1 MSGSE
6 LPVPPAAVAEHTAGN
21 VPTLGAMDLALI
33 GLVTIWGVNFVVVK
47 AAVAQFLPLG
57 FTALRFVFAATM
69 LTAAAALAGLSFRVS
84 RADLG
89 RLALLGL
96 VGNILYQPMFVI
108 GLAHTTAG
116 NSSIILASAPV
127 IVAVESHC
135 LRVERLS
142 ARAWAGVWLS
152 CLGLGLVIVGGS
164 KTLSLAPETL
174 LGDVLTLGAA
184 VCWGTYTVMA
194 RPVVARLNPLVV
206 TAYAVL
212 IGAAALLLIATPSFA
227 AQDWGVVTLG
237 AWAGLLYSGLLAIGL
252 GYAIWVKGVQRLGG
266 SRTAVY
272 SNLTP
277 IIATL
282 TGVIFL
288 GEHITALQIVG
299 AACVLGG
306 IVLTRVRG

>member
-1 MSGSE
+1 MSESE

-57 FTALRFVFAATM
+57 FTALRFVFAAALLM
-69 LTAAAALAGLSFRVS
+69 AAAALAGLSLRVS

-96 VGNILYQPMFVI
+96 VGNILYQPMFVL
-108 GLAHTTAG
+108 GLARTTAG
-116 NSSIILASAPV
+116 NSSILLASAPV
-127 IVAVESHC
+127 IVAVESHF

-142 ARAWAGVWLS
+142 ARAWAGVLLS
-152 CLGLGLVIVGGS
+152 FVGLGLVIVGGS
-164 KTLSLAPETL
+164 QTLSLAPKTL

-212 IGAAALLLIATPSFA
+212 IGAAALLLIAMPSFA
-227 AQDWGVVTLG
+227 AQNWGAVTFG
-237 AWAGLLYSGLLAIGL
+237 GWVGLLYSGLLAIGL
-252 GYAIWVKGVQRLGG
+252 GYTIWVKGVQRLGG

-272 SNLTP
+272 VNLTP
-277 IIATL
+277 IIATF

-306 IVLTRVRG
+306 IVLTRVRR

>member
-1 MSGSE
+1 
-6 LPVPPAAVAEHTAGN
+6 
-21 VPTLGAMDLALI
+21 
-33 GLVTIWGVNFVVVK
+33 
-47 AAVAQFLPLG
+47 
-57 FTALRFVFAATM
+57 
-69 LTAAAALAGLSFRVS
+69 
-84 RADLG
+84 
-89 RLALLGL
+89 

-127 IVAVESHC
+127 IVAVESHF

-237 AWAGLLYSGLLAIGL
+237 GWAGLLYSGLLAIGL